1 MTLAA
6 PNLIVTHRAIGV
18 TKLVDRL

>member
-1 MTLAA
+1 MTPAA